1 MFKGRAFPR
10 DQTAEGFRTMEM
22 ILAWKLVGRKPGV
35 RAPQAKARDEAELAN
50 AKAEAELASL
60 KAELAESKA
69 EADLLRCERQAPTYP
84 SLYGQFA

>member
-35 RAPQAKARDEAELAN
+35 RAPQAKARDEAE
-50 AKAEAELASL
+50 AELASL